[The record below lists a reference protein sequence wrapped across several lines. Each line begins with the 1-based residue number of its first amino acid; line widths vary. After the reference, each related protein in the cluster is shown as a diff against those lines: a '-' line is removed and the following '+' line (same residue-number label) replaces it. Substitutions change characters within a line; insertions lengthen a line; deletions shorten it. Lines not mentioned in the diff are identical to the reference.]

1 MGTRR
6 HVAPVNW
13 EKNHLEPDSN
23 SRRAEAFHYGPL
35 RPDKMGEPR
44 ESTESG
50 DEQAFNCLDEANAI
64 IQDVKAHV
72 AEICVSSKLASDATQ
87 IYLNIRTIESAT
99 CCVQVTSRGFK
110 IVSSQYDTIDED
122 PRVSALLRNG
132 EADKQDE
139 EEEEIFET
147 PYALLDKISPRY
159 VESFGNQLCQQ
170 LRQLQQMRTEFHEED
185 EEEEEEE

>member
-1 MGTRR
+1 
-6 HVAPVNW
+6 
-13 EKNHLEPDSN
+13 
-23 SRRAEAFHYGPL
+23 
-35 RPDKMGEPR
+35 MGEPKTGA
-44 ESTESG
+44 ELGEEEE
-50 DEQAFNCLDEANAI
+50 EQPFNCEEEANAI
-64 IQDVKAHV
+64 INDVKAHV

-99 CCVQVTSRGFK
+99 CCVQVSSRGFK

-122 PRVSALLRNG
+122 PRICALLRYG
-132 EADKQDE
+132 QHQDSEADEQ
-139 EEEEIFET
+139 EEIFET

-185 EEEEEEE
+185 EEEEDEEEE

>member
-1 MGTRR
+1 MAEREKK
-6 HVAPVNW
+6 HVALVTLTPN
-13 EKNHLEPDSN
+13 KMSDAKLSPDEN
-23 SRRAEAFHYGPL
+23 E
-35 RPDKMGEPR
+35 
-44 ESTESG
+44 
-50 DEQAFNCLDEANAI
+50 EQPFNCIDEANAI
-64 IQDVKAHV
+64 INDVKSHV
-72 AEICVSSKLASDATQ
+72 AEICISSKLASNASQ

-122 PRVSALLRNG
+122 KLIKAALKQNG
-132 EADKQDE
+132 NGGAILDHDRDVDDDD
-139 EEEEIFET
+139 EEIFET

-185 EEEEEEE
+185 EEQEEDDEE

>member
-1 MGTRR
+1 M
-6 HVAPVNW
+6 
-13 EKNHLEPDSN
+13 E
-23 SRRAEAFHYGPL
+23 
-35 RPDKMGEPR
+35 
-44 ESTESG
+44 ESDDQE
-50 DEQAFNCLDEANAI
+50 FNCIDEANAI
-64 IQDVKAHV
+64 INDVKAHV
-72 AEICVSSKLASDATQ
+72 AEIAISSKLASSATQ

-122 PRVSALLRNG
+122 KALKAALLDNG
-132 EADKQDE
+132 DEEAEE

-185 EEEEEEE
+185 EEEEDEEDDD

>member
-1 MGTRR
+1 
-6 HVAPVNW
+6 
-13 EKNHLEPDSN
+13 
-23 SRRAEAFHYGPL
+23 
-35 RPDKMGEPR
+35 MGEPKASA
-44 ESTESG
+44 EP
-50 DEQAFNCLDEANAI
+50 DEDQPFNCVDEANAI
-64 IQDVKAHV
+64 INDVKAHV
-72 AEICVSSKLASDATQ
+72 AEICISSKLASDATQ
-87 IYLNIRTIESAT
+87 IFLNIRTIESAT

-122 PRVSALLRNG
+122 KRISALLRNG
-132 EADKQDE
+132 GGNDAGDDDDE

-170 LRQLQQMRTEFHEED
+170 LRALQQMRTEFHEED

>member
-1 MGTRR
+1 
-6 HVAPVNW
+6 
-13 EKNHLEPDSN
+13 
-23 SRRAEAFHYGPL
+23 
-35 RPDKMGEPR
+35 MGEPKASS
-44 ESTESG
+44 EPEE
-50 DEQAFNCLDEANAI
+50 EQAFNCEDEANAI
-64 IQDVKAHV
+64 INDVKAHV

-122 PRVSALLRNG
+122 PRISVLLHDRQ
-132 EADKQDE
+132 EQEKAE
-139 EEEEIFET
+139 EKEEIFET

-185 EEEEEEE
+185 EEEEEE